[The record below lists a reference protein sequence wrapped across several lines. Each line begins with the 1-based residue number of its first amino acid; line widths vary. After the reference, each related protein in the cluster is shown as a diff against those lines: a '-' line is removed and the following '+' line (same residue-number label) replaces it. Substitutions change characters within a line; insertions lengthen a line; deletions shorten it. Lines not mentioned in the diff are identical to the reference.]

1 MPSDFQLLSET
12 IKKKPPPVFYV
23 YYEEWDGDVI
33 SVANKASP
41 SKHPYIKTNSADAKN
56 ILLGELDARRFVV
69 HDTVDG
75 LTLMPKSKQLT
86 IKSSEDQLSKIP
98 LTVDSSADVNVIFYT
113 NDWKMEVNF
122 NQDTVYRMTGSRH
135 IKKQSSSEQYSKIV
149 LYIIM
154 NNNPNLLVDTFEID
168 PIDLINNGYKIF
180 DMSHLRA
187 TCSLSDVQILTR
199 RIFKS
204 YSAKF
209 REYYV
214 GAEYTTNKS
223 HKRHHAKI
231 YNHGQL
237 QAPTFIISN
246 TTIGWTIKSNFEDPQ
261 DHKIFRDLTFYIT
274 DGNPNN
280 LITTVKL
287 PLDKIGWKQEVN
299 FNLQSDI
306 NQCKI
311 LVSDN
316 IRNIT
321 FGHEEITI

>member
-12 IKKKPPPVFYV
+12 ITKKAPVVFYV
-23 YYEEWDGDVI
+23 YYEEWDGSVL

-41 SKHPYIKTNSADAKN
+41 SKHPYITTNSADAKK

-75 LTLMPKSKQLT
+75 LTLMPKSKKLT
-86 IKSSEDQLSKIP
+86 IKAAEDQLSKIS
-98 LTVDSSADVNVIFYT
+98 TIGDRATDVNVIFYT

-135 IKKQSSSEQYSKIV
+135 IKKQSSSDEYSKIV
-149 LYIIM
+149 LYLIM
-154 NNNPNLLVDTFEID
+154 NNNPNLLVSTFEID

-180 DMSHLRA
+180 DMSHLR
-187 TCSLSDVQILTR
+187 TICSLSDVQLLTR

-204 YSAKF
+204 YSIKF

-231 YNHGQL
+231 YNNGQL
-237 QAPTFIISN
+237 AAPTFVISN
-246 TTIGWTIKSNFEDPQ
+246 TTNGWTIRSNFEDPQ
-261 DHKIFRDLTFYIT
+261 EYKIFRDLTLYIT

-280 LITTVKL
+280 LISTVKL

-306 NQCKI
+306 NQCRI

-321 FGHEEITI
+321 FAQEEIAI